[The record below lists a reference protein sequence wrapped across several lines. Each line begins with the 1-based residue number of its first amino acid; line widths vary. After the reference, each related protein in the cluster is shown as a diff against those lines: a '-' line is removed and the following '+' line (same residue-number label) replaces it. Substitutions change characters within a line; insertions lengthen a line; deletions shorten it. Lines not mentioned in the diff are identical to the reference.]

1 LEKENM
7 QSRKNKTSSF
17 FKLMAAL
24 CTGCFFIAGCEND
37 QKLIDALTTDKVLV
51 EEAKNVE
58 AYLSQESFV
67 KARLRS
73 PLMLRYENL
82 KDTTYS
88 EFPNTLHVDFFDSTA
103 KIQSWLDAKYGK
115 YFESQN
121 KVYLRD
127 SVVAININGDT
138 LKTPELWWDQQK
150 EKFYTD
156 KYAELHTKDKQILG
170 GKGLEATQDFRDIVF
185 KETTGTVKT
194 SENGLLQ

>member
-1 LEKENM
+1 M
-7 QSRKNKTSSF
+7 QSRKNRGRSH
-17 FKLMAAL
+17 LILIAAL
-24 CTGCFFIAGCEND
+24 CTGCFFISACENS
-37 QKLIDALTTDKVLV
+37 QKQIDALTKDKVLV

-73 PLMLRYENL
+73 PLMLRYE
-82 KDTTYS
+82 KDSSYA
-88 EFPNTLHVDFFDSTA
+88 EFPKTLHVDFFDTTA
-103 KIQSWLDAKYGK
+103 KVQSWLDAKYGK
-115 YFESQN
+115 YYESQN

-127 SVVAININGDT
+127 SVVAINTNGDT

-170 GKGLEATQDFRDIVF
+170 GKGLEATQDFKDIIF
-185 KETTGTVKT
+185 KETTGKVKT
-194 SENGLLQ
+194 SENGLAQ

>member
-138 LKTPELWWDQQK
+138 LKTPELWWDQQTQK
-150 EKFYTD
+150 IYTD
-156 KYAELHTKDKQILG
+156 KPVQIHTRDKVIFGQY
-170 GKGLEATQDFRDIVF
+170 GLVANQDFSEYVINDAS
-185 KETTGTVKT
+185 GTIKRGKD
-194 SENGLLQ
+194 SFP

>member
-1 LEKENM
+1 M
-7 QSRKNKTSSF
+7 QSRKNNKPQYF
-17 FKLMAAL
+17 NLIAAL

-37 QKLIDALTTDKVLV
+37 QTQIDALTKDKVLV

-73 PLMLRYENL
+73 PLMLRYE
-82 KDTTYS
+82 KDSTYS
-88 EFPNTLHVDFFDSTA
+88 EFPKTLHVDFFDSTA

-127 SVVAININGDT
+127 SVVAINTNGDT

-170 GKGLEATQDFRDIVF
+170 RVGLEASQDFKDIVF

-194 SENGLLQ
+194 SENGLPQ

>member
-1 LEKENM
+1 MPSSKN
-7 QSRKNKTSSF
+7 RKLYY

-24 CTGCFFIAGCEND
+24 CMGCFFIAGCEND
-37 QKLIDALTTDKVLV
+37 QKQIDALTKDKVLV

-73 PLMLRYENL
+73 PLMLRYE
-82 KDTTYS
+82 KDSTYA
-88 EFPNTLHVDFFDSTA
+88 EFPKTLHVDFFDSTA
-103 KIQSWLDAKYGK
+103 KVQSWLDAKYGK
-115 YFESQN
+115 YYESQN

-127 SVVAININGDT
+127 SVIAINTNGDT

-170 GKGLEATQDFRDIVF
+170 GRGLEATQDFKDIVF

-194 SENGLLQ
+194 SENGLAQ